1 MPKYILITDPN
12 GANRVVPES
21 AKAFVIK
28 QNDAWKEEE
37 RLKIGQTFEDEETA
51 NEYVIKNPMVVGH
64 SPIKKVEVL
73 NNALQSKNAELKA
86 KDDEIATLKALLT
99 KKA

>member
-1 MPKYILITDPN
+1 MPKYILLTDPD
-12 GANRVVPES
+12 GTNRTVPET
-21 AKAFVIK
+21 AKNFVIK

-37 RLKIGQTFEDEETA
+37 RVKIGQTFEDEETA
-51 NEYVIKNPMVVGH
+51 NEYVKNNPVVTGH

-86 KDDEIATLKALLT
+86 KDDEIEKLKVLLN